1 MFFFKVPSLR
11 IEGTVFRIFDKVKV
25 KITLDSSNL
34 QHQKIRM
41 ALVEPQVRPNLMVW
55 KS

>member
-1 MFFFKVPSLR
+1 MFFFFKIPSLR
-11 IEGTVFRIFDKVKV
+11 IEGTVFHVFDKVKV

-41 ALVEPQVRPNLMVW
+41 ALVEPQVRPNLI
-55 KS
+55 